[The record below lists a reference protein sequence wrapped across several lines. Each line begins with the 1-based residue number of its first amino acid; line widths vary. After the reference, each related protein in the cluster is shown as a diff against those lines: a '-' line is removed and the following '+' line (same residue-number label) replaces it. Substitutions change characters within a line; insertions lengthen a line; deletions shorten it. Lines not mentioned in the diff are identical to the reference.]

1 MERSL
6 PLQAFIQRIVA
17 GERLSELE
25 AADAARLVMSG
36 SATSAQIAG
45 LLIALRIRGETVDE
59 ISGFVRAMRAGAS
72 AVALNCDD
80 AVDTCGTGGDGAG
93 TFNVST
99 VAAFVAAGAGAR
111 IAKHGNRASQSRCG
125 SADVLS
131 ALGVNIEMPPERSAE
146 CIETLGIGFLFAPQ
160 YHPGARHA
168 APARRELGVRTIFN
182 TIGPLVHPA
191 GVTRQVLGIY
201 DPRLTR
207 VVAEVLQRLGARH
220 CLVLHSDD
228 GLDEISI
235 STATRGTELRNG
247 ELRDFVITPEEIGVA
262 RGRLEELRGGDAAHN
277 AALARAILEGRQ
289 LGAPREI
296 VIANAGA
303 AIYVGGRAATIVEG
317 IQMARA
323 ALDDRRALQKL
334 DALIS
339 AGRQA

>member
-1 MERSL
+1 M
-6 PLQAFIQRIVA
+6 PLQAVIQRIVS
-17 GERLSELE
+17 GQRLSEME

-36 SATSAQIAG
+36 SATASQIAG
-45 LLIALRIRGETVDE
+45 LLVALRMRGETVDE
-59 ISGFVRAMRAGAS
+59 ITGFVRAMRAGAAS
-72 AVALNCDD
+72 ISLSCDD

-125 SADVLS
+125 SADVLA
-131 ALGVNIEMPPERSAE
+131 ALGVNIEMSPEASAR
-146 CIETLGIGFLFAPQ
+146 CVETLGIGFLFAPQ

-168 APARRELGVRTIFN
+168 APARRELGIRTIFN

-201 DPRLTR
+201 DPRLAR
-207 VVAEVLQRLGARH
+207 VVAEVLQRLGAKH

-235 STATRGTELRNG
+235 SAATRGTEVRDG
-247 ELRDFVITPEEIGVA
+247 ALRDFVITPEEIGVT
-262 RGRLEELRGGDAAHN
+262 RGRLEELRGGDAVHN
-277 AALARAILEGRQ
+277 AALARAILDGRQ

-296 VIANAGA
+296 VLANAGA
-303 AIYVGGRAATIVEG
+303 AIYVGGKAESIAEG
-317 IQMARA
+317 VRMARA
-323 ALDDRRALQKL
+323 ALDDGRALQKL
-334 DALIS
+334 EALIA
-339 AGRQA
+339 AG